1 MVSHGILHDDF
12 VEISY
17 GSKFHRL
24 QYKNIDSVERVQGT
38 RYTAGDRWIIF
49 IKGKLKIPLGNII
62 IYEPMVTLKRDRV
75 KYVDP
80 LVEFMDALKE
90 RLDGV

>member
-17 GSKFHRL
+17 GSKFHSIK
-24 QYKNIDSVERVQGT
+24 YKDIDSIEKVQGT

-49 IKGKLKIPLGNII
+49 MKGRLKISLGNII
-62 IYEPMVTLKRDRV
+62 IYEPMVTRKRDRI
-75 KYVDP
+75 KYIDP